1 MTRHLK
7 CTAVNIRIIYHTSL
21 SFNLDSCSI
30 KLYTIDNFPSVPAS
44 GLIRELS
51 DSVYTAH
58 CDTYLQ
64 LDSLH
69 TIHGMNK
76 TIADAN
82 QSQIYNMS
90 VRNFLSFQRKKNCD
104 VETANENLRTHLNK
118 NLSYYV

>member
-1 MTRHLK
+1 M
-7 CTAVNIRIIYHTSL
+7 
-21 SFNLDSCSI
+21 
-30 KLYTIDNFPSVPAS
+30 
-44 GLIRELS
+44 
-51 DSVYTAH
+51 YTAH
-58 CDTYLQ
+58 CDTYLR